1 MDFRKLMSNSCISMN
16 LKKKKYIY
24 LFLGLYEN
32 TGLWHPWCQCWEAGW
47 KSCSS
52 SWWIWDM
59 PGVFQDIRSECAGDM
74 RCTLQLVEE
83 TSNTY
88 FDPVALAFL
97 YALLKQF
104 FTKYLFF
111 YGASVYITA
120 SGRHFRNH
128 IPIWFRVFR
137 MHIILLR
144 SSETFNSDTLCI
156 SFL

>member
-104 FTKYLFF
+104 FTYCLFSLWHF
-111 YGASVYITA
+111 CLYHRFRKAFPIQHYYIISSRQDA
-120 SGRHFRNH
+120 PYPLRNSG
-128 IPIWFRVFR
+128 VFDW
-137 MHIILLR
+137 
-144 SSETFNSDTLCI
+144 DTLYT
-156 SFL
+156 